1 MFIPDKT
8 TEELLKNYSSDMQH
22 VIAKIIGASAQTVK
36 KDYKGEEMSGHVSA
50 ISKKLNILKNIQN
63 KIYIKQSISSEAIQQ
78 KKDKM

>member
-1 MFIPDKT
+1 
-8 TEELLKNYSSDMQH
+8 
-22 VIAKIIGASAQTVK
+22 
-36 KDYKGEEMSGHVSA
+36 MSGHVSA